1 MSAAPRLVLLTLI
14 GAAAI
19 APSSLA
25 RGADPSLTVLPWLI
39 AILGASPSCRAAV
52 EWQVHR
58 LAQRDPDVLYYV
70 DTEVKAVAL
79 TIDDGPDPVTTEDP

>member
-25 RGADPSLTVLPWLI
+25 RGADASLTVSLI
-39 AILGASPSCRAAV
+39 KMPYRQDRDGRSRQAANNLILGALKGV
-52 EWQVHR
+52 Q
-58 LAQRDPDVLYYV
+58 QRGG
-70 DTEVKAVAL
+70 
-79 TIDDGPDPVTTEDP
+79 IR